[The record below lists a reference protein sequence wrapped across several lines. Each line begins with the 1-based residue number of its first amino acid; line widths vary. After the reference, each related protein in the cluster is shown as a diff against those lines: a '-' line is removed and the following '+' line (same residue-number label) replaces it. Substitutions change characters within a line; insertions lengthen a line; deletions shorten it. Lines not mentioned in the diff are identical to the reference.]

1 MFTNGIK
8 LFPIILQAPR
18 LFAGQIDYILG
29 SRYFSMIEALKLG
42 IYNKVSFSKQ
52 SIWNM
57 PLFIGISK
65 TSIHKK
71 LLSRTFT
78 ALMEKP
84 ETTKRIEQILID
96 TIKKV
101 EKETEGVVPPSF
113 SSDKPL
119 PDIAEPV
126 VDEQP
131 NTMIMIQAP
140 GRRK

>member
-1 MFTNGIK
+1 
-8 LFPIILQAPR
+8 
-18 LFAGQIDYILG
+18 
-29 SRYFSMIEALKLG
+29 MIEALKLG

-71 LLSRTFT
+71 LHSRTFT